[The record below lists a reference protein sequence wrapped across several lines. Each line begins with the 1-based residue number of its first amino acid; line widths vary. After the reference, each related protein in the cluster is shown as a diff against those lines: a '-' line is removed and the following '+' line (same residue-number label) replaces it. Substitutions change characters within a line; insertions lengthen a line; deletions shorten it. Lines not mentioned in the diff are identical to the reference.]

1 MRVRLAVRSPLIR
14 EGLRCVLEAD
24 STVQIVVDSETPV
37 DVSVHLFGV
46 QGEDGLDD
54 LRTAPAARAMLAI
67 GPAGP
72 GLLAALQHGA
82 GGCLPLAADPQDLL
96 MAVAALARGEGYIH
110 PSVAEAVLTDLRR
123 PRGGAA
129 THSLT
134 EREREVLVLLCEGY
148 TNRAIAE
155 RLRLSVRTVE
165 SHRANLMVKLD
176 ADALPDLV
184 FAALRMGLIKA

>member
-1 MRVRLAVRSPLIR
+1 MRVRVAVRSPLIR
-14 EGLRCVLEAD
+14 DGLRRVLEAD
-24 STVQIVVDSETPV
+24 SSIQIVTDGAV

-54 LRTAPAARAMLAI
+54 LRTAAPARAVLAV
-67 GPAGP
+67 GPSGP
-72 GLLAALQHGA
+72 GLLAALQYGA
-82 GGCLPLAADPQDLL
+82 GGCLPLAADPQDLRA
-96 MAVAALARGEGYIH
+96 AVASLGRGEGYIH

-123 PRGGAA
+123 PRGVAA
-129 THSLT
+129 SQSLT
-134 EREREVLVLLCEGY
+134 EREREVLVLICEGY